1 MSQLLAM
8 LGAMTS
14 PATPAFSRDAA
25 RLGVADRPART
36 GAATGTPDA
45 TGRDVPPEF
54 AAMLTMLAGGPSMLR
69 TDLVPKLPADEVAL
83 VDRLIDGQ
91 LGEGQATGVAAL
103 AAAPL
108 GAAAGAAEAPG
119 HAGESMDYAL
129 RTLLGAMASAA
140 APGQPI
146 PNDPSMSAEAR
157 QAFAETGLLAPV
169 LPTNRPDELLVRQDG
184 PPMGYLVVTFPG
196 AQEVATDLRNLYQRL
211 QGLRPETLAVLQ
223 QALAPQGT
231 PSGAVE
237 RLVEGAAKGLPLNAT
252 LGAQQAAA
260 TTRAVGQQLMDAVRA
275 SMKPVQPTPE
285 PNEQTDAAVS
295 RHTLTVQARALQL
308 AGLDTPARQ
317 GLQALLAGAAQPGRD
332 AAALMGASA
341 FDGVQ
346 ARLAALEPAAREA
359 LAALLGTSAASPIPA
374 PQPMPMPVAP
384 TPVATTVT
392 PAAAENI
399 GTRLAHLE
407 SPARAALTTLLA
419 ATPLAPLAALVDG
432 ARAARTEGDAA
443 ASEAS
448 APAAV
453 ESPLATMAALE
464 SQVAALSPAAR
475 EALQQLLNAPATV
488 TTVDAPQDAPRPV
501 RDGTAAMSLPQASTP
516 ALPAPARMDS
526 APMGAMEPRLLGAMD
541 AGVRASL
548 DALAAALEALDATV
562 TSTTTTPAASAAPTA
577 RPVLREAPV
586 ASAAPTTAVRDLDGV
601 APALQAKVQRVID
614 RMRQEYG
621 HDVTV
626 VEATRSQERQDY
638 LFAQGRT
645 RPGPVVTWTRD
656 SAHTHG
662 NAVDVVVDGS
672 WDNPAGFARLQRIA
686 REEGLR
692 TLGMRDPG
700 HLELA
705 TESVGARTVTA
716 PVASAPTATGMAQVA
731 GVAGVAGTAAT
742 AGVAQVAAPGVGTP
756 GIGTPTGM
764 AADRAALRAVA
775 ARTAPRATAQGTPQ
789 GTPQGVPHAPQD
801 TAATTADVAASVAT
815 ATGATTPATPTTP
828 QAAPQGGAPAPRAD
842 LGQGGSS
849 RDRGSDR
856 RDDRQLADAEAL
868 AASVTAGGSATDATP
883 RIAPQDPS
891 LGTVAAPRV
900 VEAAPPAPSRVS
912 ELAPGA
918 AQATRVAELQDQRE
932 AAPAA
937 PLSRMTLAVEGA
949 QGGEDRITVDLRGTA
964 VDAHIATDAISA
976 ERLRQRSVEL
986 QDALGRHGLDAELLR
1001 VSSNAPGG
1009 DAGTGGR
1016 EPRTREEARR
1026 EQQGPRDEPR
1036 ARDQQDDSRRGR
1048 RNPYQER
1055 AG

>member
-8 LGAMTS
+8 LGGAMTR
-14 PATPAFSRDAA
+14 PAAPAFPRDAA
-25 RLGVADRPART
+25 RLGVADRPLRT
-36 GAATGTPDA
+36 GAASGTAEA
-45 TGRDVPPEF
+45 TGRDLPPEF
-54 AAMLTMLAGGPSMLR
+54 AAMMTMLAGGPSMLR
-69 TDLVPKLPADEVAL
+69 TDLVPKLPAEGVAL

-91 LGEGQATGVAAL
+91 LDAAPTAGLAALGSAPL
-103 AAAPL
+103 AAAV
-108 GAAAGAAEAPG
+108 GTTETAD

-140 APGQPI
+140 APDQRI
-146 PNDPSMSAEAR
+146 PNNPTLSAEAR
-157 QAFAETGLLAPV
+157 QAFAETGPLAPV
-169 LPTNRPDELLVRQDG
+169 LPTDRPDELLVRQDG
-184 PPMGYLVVTFPG
+184 PPWGYQIVTFAG
-196 AQEVATDLRNLYQRL
+196 AQDVATDLRNLFQRL
-211 QGLRPETLAVLQ
+211 QELRPETLAVLQ
-223 QALAPQGT
+223 RALAPQGT
-231 PSGAVE
+231 APGTLE
-237 RLVEGAAKGLPLNAT
+237 RLFEGVAKGGQLDSAA
-252 LGAQQAAA
+252 GARQAAA
-260 TTRAVGQQLMDAVRA
+260 GTRAVGQQLLEAVRA
-275 SMKPVQPTPE
+275 SLTPVQPTPK
-285 PNEQTDAAVS
+285 PHDLTDTAAS
-295 RHTLTVQARALQL
+295 RHTLAAQSRALQL
-308 AGLDTPARQ
+308 AGMDTPARQ
-317 GLQALLAGAAQPGRD
+317 GLQALLAGAGQPGHD
-332 AAALMGASA
+332 TAALLGASA

-359 LAALLGTSAASPIPA
+359 LAAMLGASAPSLIPA
-374 PQPMPMPVAP
+374 PSPVAP
-384 TPVATTVT
+384 TPVAATVI
-392 PAAAENI
+392 PPAAENI
-399 GTRLAHLE
+399 GTRRAHLE
-407 SPARAALTTLLA
+407 SPLQTALKTVLA
-419 ATPLAPLAALVDG
+419 ATPLAPVAALVDG
-432 ARAARTEGDAA
+432 ARAARAEGSAEVEPDAA
-443 ASEAS
+443 AQV
-448 APAAV
+448 AV

-464 SQVAALSPAAR
+464 AQVAALSPAAR
-475 EALQQLLNAPATV
+475 EALQQLLRTPATV
-488 TTVDAPQDAPRPV
+488 TTEVTTQEVPQATPRPLP
-501 RDGTAAMSLPQASTP
+501 TATP
-516 ALPAPARMDS
+516 AMAAPTRMDGVQS
-526 APMGAMEPRLLGAMD
+526 RAMDARLLGAMN
-541 AGVRASL
+541 AETRASL
-548 DALAAALEALDATV
+548 DALAAALEAMEATV
-562 TSTTTTPAASAAPTA
+562 TATPAAPAAPAAPAT
-577 RPVLREAPV
+577 RPVQLEAPV
-586 ASAAPTTAVRDLDGV
+586 ATTTAAAAPAPTTAVRDLDGV
-601 APALQAKVQRVID
+601 APELQAKVQRVID

-883 RIAPQDPS
+883 RITPQDPS